1 MIRKTMLLLGF
12 LAAFTAAASAQS
24 TNGQANGQGQG
35 QRQEKVAQELGLN
48 ADQKAQFFAA
58 NDAFR
63 TEAQALR
70 GNTSLSRDAK
80 KAEIQKLAQTRD
92 TKLQGF
98 MTPDQYSKYK
108 VMEQN
113 AKEKAQENR
122 GNGKG
127 KGKGKNTA
135 PADMPDDGGDKK

>member
-1 MIRKTMLLLGF
+1 MLLLGF
-12 LAAFTAAASAQS
+12 LAAFIATASAQS
-24 TNGQANGQGQG
+24 ANGQG

-113 AKEKAQENR
+113 AKAKARENR
-122 GNGKG
+122 GKG
-127 KGKGKNTA
+127 KGKGTS

>member
-1 MIRKTMLLLGF
+1 MLLLGF

-24 TNGQANGQGQG
+24 PNGQANGQGQG

-70 GNTSLSRDAK
+70 GNTALSRDAK

-122 GNGKG
+122 GNGNGHKG